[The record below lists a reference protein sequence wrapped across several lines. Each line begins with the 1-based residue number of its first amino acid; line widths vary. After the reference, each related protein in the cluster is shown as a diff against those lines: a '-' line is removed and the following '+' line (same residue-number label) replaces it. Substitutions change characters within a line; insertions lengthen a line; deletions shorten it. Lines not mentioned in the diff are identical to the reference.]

1 MKNRVRIRMILW
13 MVAFAAILCLVGG
26 LLRIRLDDLFHDYV
40 ARQVSKQAAIMAKLA
55 DEKVGVQLEFLQ
67 GLSKEIESNGSNVS
81 ALLAIYG
88 TQNGVSYGVMSLNGK
103 LIAGDTA
110 VKVLPSEFS
119 GISQSFRGNRYV
131 SYCRGKGVLFSVPI
145 YRGRNVRY
153 VLYKLYN
160 EKVALDY
167 FDDRCYDGECYTS
180 IRDADDQI
188 VVGSTNTELSEN
200 EVWINHNFDDIR
212 VRLKKLL
219 NISIAASVREKI
231 GGNFYYFFMADLK
244 LPGLSLVGMVPE
256 SVAAK
261 GLENITFLIFWVFG
275 LLLVLF
281 LVGFGFIFIS
291 ERKAE
296 ENATLREEKVLA
308 EKASLAKSQFLANM
322 SHEIRTPINGVLG
335 MDTMLLK
342 ECKEDSLKEYAL
354 NIQSAGQSL
363 LSIINDIL
371 DISKIE
377 SGKMEIVP
385 VEYDLFSVLNDCRNM
400 VAMRASEKNLD
411 LRVEVDKSM
420 PSGLMGDEIR
430 VRQIINNLLS
440 NAVKYTPNGNVTLRV
455 SFERMDNVLSNDS
468 EVRTVNLIIAVQDT
482 GIGIRGEDIDKL
494 FMTFQRLEEKRN
506 RNIEGTGLGL
516 NLTKR
521 LVDLMGGDI
530 QVKSEYG
537 KGSTFIVAIPQI
549 VKRSEPM
556 GDFNERC
563 NKAISVDEVRYRF
576 KAPHATILV
585 VDDVPMNLRVM
596 GGLLK
601 ETQIQIDTAL
611 NGMEALE
618 RIKRKHYDMIFLD
631 HMMPVM
637 DGMETM
643 SIMQNLSG
651 YPNEHTPVIMLT
663 ANADKKARD
672 YYMQAGF
679 TDYLSK
685 PIREMDLLEM
695 LLRCLPQELVTL
707 VNQSVPVEE
716 PKSLDD
722 LYQTP
727 AVSVPLNN
735 SNTVMVASKE
745 DNDVKPVDLAKY
757 SEDLMNLAA
766 TGFVDVGIGL
776 GYCMNDEDFY
786 RDMLAEFVMSN
797 REGELNTALKNK
809 DYETYRIAVHA
820 LKSTAL
826 TVGAVEFSS
835 RAKAMEFACKEGRYD
850 YVLMNHDAL
859 MAEYRNF
866 LNVLSEFLPKG
877 DA

>member
-1 MKNRVRIRMILW
+1 MKNKVRVRMILW

-26 LLRIRLDDLFHDYV
+26 LLRFRLDELFRFYV
-40 ARQVSKQAAIMAKLA
+40 SSQVSKQAAIMAELA
-55 DEKVGVQLEFLQ
+55 DEKVGVQLEMLS
-67 GLSKEIESNGSNVS
+67 GLSREIEKDS
-81 ALLAIYG
+81 ARTSAILEIYSSDE
-88 TQNGVSYGVMSLNGK
+88 GVSYGVISLNGK
-103 LIAGDTA
+103 LVAGDTA
-110 VKVLPSEFS
+110 THVSAAEFS
-119 GISQSFRGNRYV
+119 SIAQSFRGNQAV
-131 SYCRGKGVLFSVPI
+131 SYSEGKGFLFSVPV

-153 VLYKLYN
+153 VLYKLYT
-160 EKVALDY
+160 EQQTLKY
-167 FDDRCYDGECYTS
+167 FDNRCYDGECYSS
-180 IRDADDQI
+180 IRNADNQ
-188 VVGSTNTELSEN
+188 VVIGSSNDELSRN
-200 EVWINHNFDDIR
+200 PVWEGNNFDGIR
-212 VRLKKLL
+212 SRLKKLL
-219 NISIAASVREKI
+219 NISIASAVREEI
-231 GGNFYYFFMADLK
+231 NGSYFYFFMADLK

-256 SVAAK
+256 SAAAR
-261 GLENITFLIFWVFG
+261 GVDNITFLIFWVFG

-296 ENATLREEKVLA
+296 ENETLREEKHLA

-322 SHEIRTPINGVLG
+322 SHEIRTPINGILG

-342 ECKEDSLKEYAL
+342 ECKDANLKEYAL
-354 NIQSAGQSL
+354 NIQSAGQTL

-385 VEYDLFSVLNDCRNM
+385 VEYDMFMVLNDCRNM
-400 VAMRASEKNLD
+400 VALRANEKSLD
-411 LRVEVDKSM
+411 LRVEVDKTM

-440 NAVKYTPNGNVTLRV
+440 NAVKYTPNGSVTLRV
-455 SFERMDNVLSNDS
+455 TYERYDAENVQNNSD
-468 EVRTVNLIIAVQDT
+468 VRMVNVIIAVQDT
-482 GIGIRGEDIDKL
+482 GIGIRSEDIDKL

-530 QVKSEYG
+530 QVESEYG
-537 KGSTFIVAIPQI
+537 KGSTFIVTIPQI

-563 NKAISVDEVRYRF
+563 NKASDVDIVRNRF
-576 KAPHATILV
+576 KAPNATILV

-601 ETQIQIDTAL
+601 ETQVQIETAY

-618 RIKRKHYDMIFLD
+618 RIKRRHYDVIFLD

-637 DGMETM
+637 DGVETM
-643 SIMQNLSG
+643 SIMRTLSG
-651 YPNEHTPVIMLT
+651 YPNERTPVVMLT
-663 ANADKKARD
+663 ANADKQARD
-672 YYMQAGF
+672 FYLQAGF
-679 TDYLSK
+679 SDYLSK
-685 PIREMDLLEM
+685 PIREADLLDM
-695 LLRCLPQELVTL
+695 LLKYLPQELVMICD
-707 VNQSVPVEE
+707 VAKPVAE

-722 LYQTP
+722 LYQKP
-727 AVSVPLNN
+727 GASVPLAN
-735 SNTVMVASKE
+735 SVVEDSKKDSE
-745 DNDVKPVDLAKY
+745 PMLSDNVNCSNDFSSLA
-757 SEDLMNLAA
+757 D

-786 RDMLAEFVMSN
+786 REMLMEFAKTSK
-797 REGELNTALKNK
+797 EAELNTALGEQ
-809 DYETYRIAVHA
+809 DYENYRISVHA
-820 LKSTAL
+820 LKSTSL
-826 TVGAVEFSS
+826 TIGAVEFSS

-850 YVLMNHDAL
+850 YVQMHHEEL

-866 LNVLSEFLPKG
+866 LKVLDEYIKGSEG
-877 DA
+877 

>member
-1 MKNRVRIRMILW
+1 MILW

-26 LLRIRLDDLFHDYV
+26 LLRFRLDDLFRYYV
-40 ARQVSKQAAIMAKLA
+40 SSQVSKQAAIMAELA
-55 DEKVGVQLEFLQ
+55 NEKVGVQLESLQ
-67 GLSKEIESNGSNVS
+67 GLAMEVERDGDRVS
-81 ALLAIYG
+81 TILDIYG
-88 TQNGVSYGVMSLNGK
+88 KHPGVSYGLLSLNGK
-103 LIAGDTA
+103 LVAGDA
-110 VKVLPSEFS
+110 SVAVLPSEFS
-119 GISQSFRGNRYV
+119 GIAQSFRGNQFV
-131 SYCRGKGVLFSVPI
+131 SYRQGKGVLFSVPV

-153 VLYKLYN
+153 VLYKLYS
-160 EKVALDY
+160 EKEALNY
-167 FDDRCYDGECYTS
+167 FDNRCFDGECYTS
-180 IRDADDQI
+180 IRDIDGHV
-188 VVGSTNTELSEN
+188 VVGSNNSTLSEN
-200 EVWINHNFDDIR
+200 VIWQDHNFDDIR
-212 VRLKKLL
+212 ARLKKLL
-219 NISIAASVREKI
+219 NISIAASVREKVD
-231 GGNFYYFFMADLK
+231 GTFYYFFMADLK

-256 SVAAK
+256 SAAAK
-261 GLENITFLIFWVFG
+261 GVDNITFLIFWVFG

-322 SHEIRTPINGVLG
+322 SHEIRTPINGILG

-342 ECKEDSLKEYAL
+342 ECKDGALKEYAL
-354 NIQSAGQSL
+354 NIQSAGQTL

-455 SFERMDNVLSNDS
+455 SFERMDSVSVQGES
-468 EVRTVNLIIAVQDT
+468 GVRMVNLIIAVQDT
-482 GIGIRGEDIDKL
+482 GIGIRSEDVDKL

-530 QVKSEYG
+530 QVESEYG
-537 KGSTFIVAIPQI
+537 RGSTFIAAIPQI

-563 NKAISVDEVRYRF
+563 NKAIAVDEVRNRF
-576 KAPHATILV
+576 TAPNATILV

-601 ETQIQIDTAL
+601 ETQVRIDTAL

-618 RIKRKHYDMIFLD
+618 RIKRQRYDMIFLD

-643 SIMQNLSG
+643 SIMHTLSG
-651 YPNEHTPVIMLT
+651 HPNEQTPVVMLT

-672 YYMQAGF
+672 FYMQAGF
-679 TDYLSK
+679 ADYLSK

-695 LLRCLPQELVTL
+695 LLKYLPQELISFI
-707 VNQSVPVEE
+707 NQPVAVEE
-716 PKSLDD
+716 PKTLDD
-722 LYQTP
+722 LYQAPVTSRP
-727 AVSVPLNN
+727 MGN
-735 SNTVMVASKE
+735 SNNVIVATK
-745 DNDVKPVDLAKY
+745 NDKSDKPVDLANY
-757 SEDLMNLAA
+757 SKDLADLAA
-766 TGFVDVGIGL
+766 TGFVDVGVGL
-776 GYCMNDEDFY
+776 GYCMNDEEFY
-786 RDMLAEFVMSN
+786 REMLAEFASSN
-797 REGELNTALKNK
+797 REDELNNALKNK
-809 DYETYRIAVHA
+809 DFEIYRISVHA

-826 TVGAVEFSS
+826 TIGAVEFSS

-850 YVLMNHDAL
+850 YVHMNHDAL

-866 LNVLSEFLPKG
+866 LNVLEEYSQKG
-877 DA
+877 NA